1 MPEHNNSFYLPEK
14 QKYIPNKEN
23 NMKKNNIN
31 NGASYM
37 SSNSFSKSQLNLN
50 ANKNNQDEVK
60 RVVNSVDTQSLF
72 LTEAPIQ

>member
-1 MPEHNNSFYLPEK
+1 VPEHNNSFYLPEK